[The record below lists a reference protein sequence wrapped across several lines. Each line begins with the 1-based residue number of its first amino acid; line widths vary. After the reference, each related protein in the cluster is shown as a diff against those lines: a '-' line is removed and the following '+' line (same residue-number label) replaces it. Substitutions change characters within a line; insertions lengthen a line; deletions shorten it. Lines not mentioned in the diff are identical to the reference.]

1 MSARFNDVPGH
12 GRCDVDASLKAFS
25 SLANLSLSQIIKR
38 YFPILDSIFT
48 TLPLRLR
55 FGGQIS
61 SVEDEDGLYVEVK
74 QHVKILH
81 HVGDVT
87 IRGLVLES
95 TRTPNYD
102 GNSLIQNDDS
112 TSSEINKLG
121 LNLMKPSF
129 PQFYMD
135 NLVRCKT

>member
-1 MSARFNDVPGH
+1 MSARLNDVPGH
-12 GRCDVDASLKAFS
+12 GRRDVDASLKAFS
-25 SLANLSLSQIIKR
+25 SLANLSLSQIIER
-38 YFPILDSIFT
+38 HFPILDAIFT
-48 TLPLRLR
+48 SLPLRLR

-61 SVEDEDGLYVEVK
+61 SVENEDGLDVEVK

-81 HVGDVT
+81 HVGDVP

-95 TRTPNYD
+95 TITPNFD

-121 LNLMKPSF
+121 LNLIKPSF
-129 PQFYMD
+129 PKF
-135 NLVRCKT
+135 